1 MIFFFCNSN
10 YNACFSFLVFDVSV
24 RTQHEEYRYISK
36 AGLHTFPHISEKSKM
51 SSTGKCTAWLPHK
64 GFGFIEENGPEKR
77 SVFCHQSNLKTVEGG
92 FRALHPGQEVQFD
105 VELLNGKHN
114 AVGVSALGGGTLE
127 SCSYRGRGRGGR
139 GGGGGGVF
147 RGGGG
152 DRGGDHYDR
161 GSSGYAPRGGFG
173 APRGAFGGGGYRP
186 GGGGGGSYHSGSAY
200 GAPMHSAGFST
211 RTGYGQAPPYQ

>member
-105 VELLNGKHN
+105 VEMLNDKPN
-114 AVGVSALGGGTLE
+114 ALNVTEVGGGILA
-127 SCSYRGRGRGGR
+127 SCTNRGRGRGGGDHYVRRGGGGHRGGFGDGYYAR
-139 GGGGGGVF
+139 GGGGGYGAHAPRGGGNYMPRGGAS

-152 DRGGDHYDR
+152 AWG
-161 GSSGYAPRGGFG
+161 PRGGFAG
-173 APRGAFGGGGYRP
+173 DRQGFGQNQQ
-186 GGGGGGSYHSGSAY
+186 H
-200 GAPMHSAGFST
+200 
-211 RTGYGQAPPYQ
+211 